1 MEQEALKGDAFF
13 TVKTSGESLYKEK
26 GSKFLGFAF
35 AANSLEQVQNHL
47 DNLKKTYHDARH
59 FCYAYRINPTKPEI
73 RANDDGEP
81 NNSAGIPIFNQLIA
95 YDLWNT
101 LVVVIRYFGGT
112 KLGVGGLVSAYKEGA
127 NLALNEAIIE
137 EQFLWYSFEIE
148 YPYNLTAEVMRIIK
162 EYDVQIIAEQMDK
175 TAGYKL
181 AVKNGLKT
189 AIFEQ
194 LEALYTLTIT
204 HEE

>member
-1 MEQEALKGDAFF
+1 MEQEAIKGDAYA

-35 AANSLEQVQNHL
+35 HVYDLDEVQQCL

-59 FCYAYRINPTKPEI
+59 FCYAYRINPTKPEV

-101 LVVVIRYFGGT
+101 LVVVVRYFGGT
-112 KLGVGGLVSAYKEGA
+112 KLGVGGLVSAYKEAA
-127 NLALNEAIIE
+127 NLALAEATIE
-137 EQFLWYSFEIE
+137 EQFLWYHFEID

-162 EYDVQIIAEQMDK
+162 EYEVEIIEEQMGK
-175 TAGYKL
+175 TGGYKL
-181 AVKNGLKT
+181 AVRISLKT
-189 AIFEQ
+189 AIFEK
-194 LEALYTLTIT
+194 LEALYPLNINY
-204 HEE
+204 EV